1 MGEVRKL
8 QKKLRQI
15 ENLEI
20 KISLTPEER
29 FKISRKAELRSRL
42 AELQLQLSGP
52 QQTLGIVGDG
62 KKEKMKRQVSLRS
75 SVFVCM
81 GLGDPLQVRPLSQRR
96 QCAVLHLDYSFS
108 SCFLHWHRVDA
119 PGAPPSQTPP
129 ASKILK
135 GEDESKAQATPALA
149 ARQRET
155 EGGEAEM
162 GRQQER
168 TEPAKVSDHGRGES
182 GGCPDFDEEQQL
194 RQEEAEFTSLK
205 VSWEKAKFRLRLLEG
220 HNDIVT
226 CVVAVDNLVVSG
238 SRDTTVKVWHVPTA
252 TEQKNLGGHTGGVTC
267 LSAPPP
273 EYCKRL
279 AWSLSLS
286 NQERFILS
294 GSADCYVKIWALS
307 IGQCVKSI
315 YTFNAVTALCFVPED
330 DGYIITGSDGGKV
343 QAWSWHTFE
352 NCQSIN
358 AHQEAVTSIQTQGP
372 LVFSGSSEGGVSV
385 WENRCS
391 RQDPLRLLH
400 HWSGQVTG
408 CDGGTGGRLTLSPR
422 GDRLFLGYGQAWLKI
437 LHWRTGTTSRL
448 TNHSSI
454 TGVTDCVHQTGGLL
468 IGSCYDLAN
477 GDSTLN
483 LFSLPHCRY
492 LASLT
497 WPEAPRILCFAAW
510 TTGSGDHRWVTGGR
524 SLIVWEQLP
533 SSGKQRGDVTVKRD
547 CRLDSCSLESDEDT
561 VDDEETDDY
570 EADDDDDNDEGGDS
584 LSDGTENGGS
594 GSWLRCVL
602 HSISPVARPTAL
614 VSLLLVALVTQPS
627 TCNRDDTE
635 GEEQVD
641 ALSVQLSVTAQVT
654 PTPLWAVVWGPTQPL
669 EDETYHFL
677 PSQETDP
684 LYQHGNQQEASTAT
698 SEDWPYPDAS
708 MQPRE
713 ETPLESREQEGVEDG
728 GTEAEE
734 TEPEEVDPQF
744 YVTVTISSLLILMA
758 VVIIAKLCY
767 DRSCSQHPP
776 PLSRGVAPPL
786 SLALPRSLASED
798 SRQTLH
804 STSSSFTDRERIP
817 VVNL

>member
-62 KKEKMKRQVSLRS
+62 KKEKMKRQVE
-75 SVFVCM
+75 
-81 GLGDPLQVRPLSQRR
+81 
-96 QCAVLHLDYSFS
+96 
-108 SCFLHWHRVDA
+108 DA
-119 PGAPPSQTPP
+119 PEALPSQTPP

-135 GEDESKAQATPALA
+135 GEKESKAQATPAPA
-149 ARQRET
+149 ARQRKT
-155 EGGEAEM
+155 GVEAEI

-168 TEPAKVSDHGRGES
+168 AEPAKVSDHCRNMS
-182 GGCPDFDEEQQL
+182 GGIPDSEKEQQL
-194 RQEEAEFTSLK
+194 RQEEAEFASLRA
-205 VSWEKAKFRLRLLEG
+205 SWEKAKFRLRLLEG

-252 TEQKNLGGHTGGVTC
+252 TEHKNLGGHTGGVTC
-267 LSAPPP
+267 LSAPPL

-286 NQERFILS
+286 DKERFILS
-294 GSADCYVKIWALS
+294 GSADCYVKIWALT

-315 YTFNAVTALCFVPED
+315 YTFNAVTALCFVPEE

-358 AHQEAVTSIQTQGP
+358 AHQEAVTSIQSQGP
-372 LVFSGSSEGGVSV
+372 LVFSSSAEGGVSV
-385 WENRCS
+385 WENQCWDR
-391 RQDPLRLLH
+391 DPLRLLH
-400 HWSGQVTG
+400 HWSSQVTG
-408 CDGGTGGRLTLSPR
+408 CGGGPDGRLTLSPR
-422 GDRLFLGYGQAWLKI
+422 GDRVFLAHGRAWLKI

-477 GDSTLN
+477 GESTLN
-483 LFSLPHCRY
+483 LFSMPQCQY

-497 WPEAPRILCFAAW
+497 WPDAPRILCFAAW

-524 SLIVWEQLP
+524 NLIVWEQLS

-547 CRLDSCSLESDEDT
+547 SRLDCCSLESEESTEDE
-561 VDDEETDDY
+561 EETDDY
-570 EADDDDDNDEGGDS
+570 EDDTDEGKGVEDA
-584 LSDGTENGGS
+584 GS
-594 GSWLRCVL
+594 SSWLRCVL
-602 HSISPVARPTAL
+602 
-614 VSLLLVALVTQPS
+614 Q
-627 TCNRDDTE
+627 
-635 GEEQVD
+635 
-641 ALSVQLSVTAQVT
+641 
-654 PTPLWAVVWGPTQPL
+654 
-669 EDETYHFL
+669 
-677 PSQETDP
+677 
-684 LYQHGNQQEASTAT
+684 
-698 SEDWPYPDAS
+698 
-708 MQPRE
+708 
-713 ETPLESREQEGVEDG
+713 
-728 GTEAEE
+728 
-734 TEPEEVDPQF
+734 
-744 YVTVTISSLLILMA
+744 
-758 VVIIAKLCY
+758 
-767 DRSCSQHPP
+767 
-776 PLSRGVAPPL
+776 
-786 SLALPRSLASED
+786 
-798 SRQTLH
+798 
-804 STSSSFTDRERIP
+804 
-817 VVNL
+817 

>member
-62 KKEKMKRQVSLRS
+62 KKEKMKRQV
-75 SVFVCM
+75 
-81 GLGDPLQVRPLSQRR
+81 
-96 QCAVLHLDYSFS
+96 
-108 SCFLHWHRVDA
+108 VDA

-135 GEDESKAQATPALA
+135 GEEESKAQATPAPA

-155 EGGEAEM
+155 GGKAEM
-162 GRQQER
+162 RRQQER
-168 TEPAKVSDHGRGES
+168 TTPAKVSHHSRDES
-182 GGCPDFDEEQQL
+182 GGCPDLDKEQQL

-205 VSWEKAKFRLRLLEG
+205 ASWEKTKFRLRLLEG

-252 TEQKNLGGHTGGVTC
+252 TEHKNLGGHTGGVTC
-267 LSAPPP
+267 LSAPPS

-286 NQERFILS
+286 DKERFILS

-315 YTFNAVTALCFVPED
+315 YTFNAVTALCFVPEE

-343 QAWSWHTFE
+343 QAWSWHSFE

-358 AHQEAVTSIQTQGP
+358 AHQEAVTSIQSQGP
-372 LVFSGSSEGGVSV
+372 LVFSGSAEGGVSV

-391 RQDPLRLLH
+391 NKDPLRLLH

-408 CDGGTGGRLTLSPR
+408 CGGGSGGRLTLSPR
-422 GDRLFLGYGQAWLKI
+422 GDRVFLAYGQAWLKI
-437 LHWRTGTTSRL
+437 LHWRIGTTSRL

-483 LFSLPHCRY
+483 LFSLPQCRY

-524 SLIVWEQLP
+524 NLIVWEQLP

-547 CRLDSCSLESDEDT
+547 SRLDSCSLESEEDT
-561 VDDEETDDY
+561 EDDEETDDY
-570 EADDDDDNDEGGDS
+570 GDDDDDNAEGGDS
-584 LSDGTENGGS
+584 RSDGMEDGGS

-602 HSISPVARPTAL
+602 
-614 VSLLLVALVTQPS
+614 Q
-627 TCNRDDTE
+627 
-635 GEEQVD
+635 
-641 ALSVQLSVTAQVT
+641 
-654 PTPLWAVVWGPTQPL
+654 
-669 EDETYHFL
+669 
-677 PSQETDP
+677 
-684 LYQHGNQQEASTAT
+684 
-698 SEDWPYPDAS
+698 
-708 MQPRE
+708 
-713 ETPLESREQEGVEDG
+713 
-728 GTEAEE
+728 
-734 TEPEEVDPQF
+734 
-744 YVTVTISSLLILMA
+744 
-758 VVIIAKLCY
+758 
-767 DRSCSQHPP
+767 
-776 PLSRGVAPPL
+776 
-786 SLALPRSLASED
+786 
-798 SRQTLH
+798 
-804 STSSSFTDRERIP
+804 
-817 VVNL
+817 